1 MKEESSMRILNITN
15 ADDYKSLR
23 PFPNYSYESFPY
35 VMIKDTKSL
44 NVVNVRTLQSR
55 VILKDTYYNW
65 DVIRTCV
72 MDFYANPGSDLV
84 TLFNLELV
92 SSQMPNSRVREH
104 TSSIKKY
111 TINTGH
117 LESCFLWLF

>member
-1 MKEESSMRILNITN
+1 MKISNITN
-15 ADDYKSLR
+15 DKEYKSLR

-55 VILKDTYYNW
+55 VIVKNSPYGW
-65 DVIRTCV
+65 DVHRTCL
-72 MDFYANPGSDLV
+72 MDFQTNPGSDLL
-84 TLFNLELV
+84 TIFNLELV
-92 SSQMPNSRVREH
+92 SKPISGNTRIRDH
-104 TSSIKKY
+104 ISSIKKY

-117 LESCFLWLF
+117 LESCFL

>member
-15 ADDYKSLR
+15 GDDYKSLR

-92 SSQMPNSRVREH
+92 SSQIPNSRVKEH